1 MEINKKLK
9 MVIKTRKIASAL
21 TSKGF
26 VEQGGKKRKKH
37 TFYFLYVDGKKTPIR
52 TKLSHGIDEYDDTLL
67 SFMSKQLKFDKK
79 EELEDFIDC
88 TKTFEEYLS
97 MLTDKSIIY

>member
-1 MEINKKLK
+1 

-21 TSKGF
+21 TTKGF
-26 VEQGGKKRKKH
+26 IEQGGKKRKKH

-52 TKLSHGIDEYDDTLL
+52 TKLSHGIDEYDDKLL

-79 EELEDFIDC
+79 KEIEDFIDC
-88 TKTFEEYLS
+88 SKTYNEYIR
-97 MLTDKSIIY
+97 MLMDKSIL